1 MEDAAIVQLFWDRDE
16 QALSAVA
23 EKYGRFCTSIARNI
37 VGSTEDAEECVNDA
51 YLATWNSIPPKKP
64 DILAPFLGR
73 ITRNL
78 AINRYKLNHADK
90 RGGGDLPLVLDEL
103 SEVIAG
109 KEAAD
114 SELFRKELLLAING
128 FLSSLP
134 SEKRKIFVCRYFYA
148 DSIKDIAARMK
159 MSENNVSVTLNRLK
173 AALREKLLEGGHLS

>member
-1 MEDAAIVQLFWDRDE
+1 MEDQAIVQLFWDRDE

-23 EKYGRFCTSIARNI
+23 EKYGHFCTSIARNI

-64 DILAPFLGR
+64 ELLAPFIGR

-78 AINRYKLNHADK
+78 AINRYKMNHADK

-109 KEAAD
+109 KESAD
-114 SELFRKELLLAING
+114 SELFRKELLSAING
-128 FLSSLP
+128 FLSALP

-148 DSIKDIAARMK
+148 DSLKDIAARMK
-159 MSENNVSVTLNRLK
+159 MSENNVSVTLSRLK
-173 AALREKLLEGGHLS
+173 AGLREKLLEGGLLS